1 MDQNVCRETL
11 SGMLV
16 EEARLLA
23 QLEDLLERE
32 QDVLKSKD
40 VAAINATALE
50 RQERIGALARL
61 EEQRRTLC
69 TLHGQTPDL
78 PGLEKVM
85 AWCDSKGT
93 LLPRLRE
100 CAERAARCR
109 DLNDRNG
116 TLVNARLKR
125 VEGLLYVLTGRA
137 NSVHTYGPKGACAP
151 SSRSGRVL
159 GAA

>member
-16 EEARLLA
+16 EEASLLA

-61 EEQRRTLC
+61 EEQRRALC
-69 TLHGQTPDL
+69 SLHGQTPDL
-78 PGLEKVM
+78 QGLDKVLG
-85 AWCDSKGT
+85 WCDPKGT
-93 LLPRLRE
+93 LVPRLRE

-125 VEGLLYVLTGRA
+125 VEGLLNVLTGRV
-137 NSVHTYGPKGACAP
+137 NSVHTYGPKGACGP
-151 SSRSGRVL
+151 SRSSRVL

>member
-1 MDQNVCRETL
+1 
-11 SGMLV
+11 
-16 EEARLLA
+16 LLA

-32 QDVLKSKD
+32 QEVLKSKD

-85 AWCDSKGT
+85 AWCDSKGS
-93 LLPRLRE
+93 LIPRLRE

-125 VEGLLYVLTGRA
+125 VEGLLNVLTGRA

>member
-1 MDQNVCRETL
+1 MDPNVCRETL
-11 SGMLV
+11 GGMLI
-16 EEARLLA
+16 EEASLLG

-40 VAAINATALE
+40 PAAINATALE
-50 RQERIGALARL
+50 RQDRIGALARL
-61 EEQRRTLC
+61 EEQRRALC
-69 TLHGQTPDL
+69 KMHGQTPDL
-78 PGLEKVM
+78 HGLEKILG
-85 AWCDSKGT
+85 WCDPQGS
-93 LLPRLRE
+93 LISRLRE

-125 VEGLLYVLTGRA
+125 VEGLLGVLTGRA
-137 NSVHTYGPKGACAP
+137 NSVYTYGPKGACAP
-151 SSRSGRVL
+151 ARSGRVL

>member
-1 MDQNVCRETL
+1 MDQGVCRETL
-11 SGMLV
+11 SGLLS
-16 EEARLLA
+16 EETTLLM

-32 QDVLKSKD
+32 EEVLKSKD

-61 EEQRRTLC
+61 EEQRRALC
-69 TLHGQTPDL
+69 RLHGQTPDL
-78 PGLEKVM
+78 LGLERVL
-85 AWCDSKGT
+85 AWCDSNGT
-93 LLPRLRE
+93 LMPKLRE
-100 CAERAARCR
+100 CAERAASCR

-125 VEGLLYVLTGRA
+125 VEGLLGVLTGRNQPA
-137 NSVHTYGPKGACAP
+137 NTYGPKGACGP
-151 SSRSGRVL
+151 SRSGRVL

>member
-11 SGMLV
+11 SGMFV
-16 EEARLLA
+16 EEAGLLA
-23 QLEDLLERE
+23 QLEDLLDRE
-32 QDVLKSKD
+32 QEVLKSKD

-50 RQERIGALARL
+50 RQQRIGALARL
-61 EEQRRTLC
+61 EEQRRSLC

-78 PGLEKVM
+78 HGLEKM
-85 AWCDSKGT
+85 MGWCDPKGT
-93 LLPRLRE
+93 LISRMRE

-125 VEGLLYVLTGRA
+125 VEGLLNVLTGRSS
-137 NSVHTYGPKGACAP
+137 SVHTYGPKGACTPA
-151 SSRSGRVL
+151 RSGRVL

>member
-16 EEARLLA
+16 EEAGLLA

-32 QDVLKSKD
+32 QEVLKAKD

-61 EEQRRTLC
+61 EEQRRSLC
-69 TLHGQTPDL
+69 ALHGQTADL
-78 PGLEKVM
+78 RGLEKVM
-85 AWCDSKGT
+85 AWCDPKGT
-93 LLPRLRE
+93 LVPRLRD
-100 CAERAARCR
+100 CAERAAKCR

-125 VEGLLYVLTGRA
+125 VEGLLNVLTGRV
-137 NSVHTYGPKGACAP
+137 NSVHTYGPKGACGP
-151 SSRSGRVL
+151 SRSSRVL